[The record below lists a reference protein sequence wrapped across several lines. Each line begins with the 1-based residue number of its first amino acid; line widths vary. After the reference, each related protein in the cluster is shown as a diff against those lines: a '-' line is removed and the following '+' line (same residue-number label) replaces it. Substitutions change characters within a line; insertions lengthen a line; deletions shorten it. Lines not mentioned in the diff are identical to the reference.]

1 MPLPP
6 LSAPVALP
14 LLRQAA
20 PLCGLRGPQL
30 GPPQALQ
37 AAREA
42 LGPSSGGEAGQ
53 AAGEEEVGQP
63 WSLRPGLKVDLVRH
77 GEFERNGAGAQ
88 RRFTPLGVLPSFT
101 EEIVDFEPGQ
111 QLSYRLVSGLPFRNY
126 TGEVRLRPIAYGTRI
141 DYTVSADNRLP
152 GVAEAMSHAL
162 LFALKRAVQQAVGK
176 VG

>member
-1 MPLPP
+1 MRASATTTVTATPEQVWAV
-6 LSAPVALP
+6 LSDHE
-14 LLRQAA
+14 
-20 PLCGLRGPQL
+20 GM
-30 GPPQALQ
+30 
-37 AAREA
+37 ARWA
-42 LGPSSGGEAGQ
+42 
-53 AAGEEEVGQP
+53 
-63 WSLRPGLKVDLVRH
+63 PGLKVDLVRH